1 MYFYR
6 AAVYITYES
15 RTVIDEYTGRVA
27 AWHHSYKG
35 VIADTG
41 WNQPIVDHISEK
53 TLYARICGRGPY
65 KQAGRTVK

>member
-27 AWHHSYKG
+27 AWHHTPLSLCANEVLDG
-35 VIADTG
+35 
-41 WNQPIVDHISEK
+41 ISIIM
-53 TLYARICGRGPY
+53 TR
-65 KQAGRTVK
+65 